1 MDFQIEWLG
10 KTFLEVTVGR
20 DLVDKEEPVICQMNS
35 NFQLKMGLSL
45 IKMEIIIVPT
55 EITYLKH
62 LAQ

>member
-1 MDFQIEWLG
+1 M
-10 KTFLEVTVGR
+10 GR
-20 DLVDKEEPVICQMNS
+20 DLIDKEEPVICQMNS
-35 NFQLKMGLSL
+35 NFHRKMGMSP